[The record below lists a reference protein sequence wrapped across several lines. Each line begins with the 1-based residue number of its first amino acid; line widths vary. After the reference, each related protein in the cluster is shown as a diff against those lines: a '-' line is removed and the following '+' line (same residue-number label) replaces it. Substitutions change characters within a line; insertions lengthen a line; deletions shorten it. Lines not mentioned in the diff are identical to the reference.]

1 MGSRKGVVELWPTY
15 VQTVGLMKEH
25 GTAVAAVCSKCRT
38 WMKVDLDAII
48 QLRGRSFSL
57 IDQQG
62 PCRVWQCDGKAFFM
76 WSPGRGVP
84 MRALT
89 SQRGSDARMFGHETA
104 TAPPEDDDPTPP
116 QPPRPPRR
124 APPPGIDP
132 QAWDRAD
139 ERERKRLVRIA
150 RG

>member
-1 MGSRKGVVELWPTY
+1 MRRRHDVIELWPTH

-25 GTAVAAVCSKCRT
+25 STPVAAVCSKCRT

-84 MRALT
+84 FRALT
-89 SQRGSDARMFGHETA
+89 SQRGSDARMFGREA
-104 TAPPEDDDPTPP
+104 MPSSPEDDDPTPP
-116 QPPRPPRR
+116 KPPRPPRR
-124 APPPGIDP
+124 APPAGIDSE
-132 QAWDRAD
+132 AWERAD

>member
-1 MGSRKGVVELWPTY
+1 MGRRREVIELWPTY

-25 GTAVAAVCSKCRT
+25 NTAVAAVCAKCRT
-38 WMKVDLDAII
+38 WMKVDLEALV

-76 WSPGRGVP
+76 SSPGKGVP
-84 MRALT
+84 FRPLQT
-89 SQRGSDARMFGHETA
+89 QRGIGARMFGREA
-104 TAPPEDDDPTPP
+104 TNVPPDDDDPTPP
-116 QPPRPPRR
+116 KPPRSPSLL
-124 APPPGIDP
+124 APPGIDP
-132 QAWDRAD
+132 DVWERAD
-139 ERERKRLVRIA
+139 ERERKRLVQIA